1 MRFHRRHGSKH
12 VSEIQGFV
20 SAETFPARF
29 EQDVLPY
36 RDRLYSAARRMTRNA
51 VDADDLVQET
61 LARAYRSFHQFH
73 QGTNMH
79 AWLQRILV
87 TTFISVNRKK
97 QRELRHRCEGE
108 IEEWQM
114 AKAQERTAAGMRSAE
129 LEVLDR
135 LADPRL
141 KKAMKQLNEDSRVTV
156 YLADVEGFSYREIA
170 ATMGVPIGTVMSRLH
185 RARRRLRELLRDHAL
200 CV

>member
-1 MRFHRRHGSKH
+1 M
-12 VSEIQGFV
+12 SEIQEFV
-20 SAETFPARF
+20 AAETFPARF
-29 EQDVLPY
+29 EREVLPY

-79 AWLQRILV
+79 AWLQRILL

-97 QRELRHRCEGE
+97 QRELRYRCDGE
-108 IEEWQM
+108 IEERQLT
-114 AKAQERTAAGMRSAE
+114 KAQERTGAGMRSAE
-129 LEVLDR
+129 LEALDR
-135 LADPRL
+135 LADPRV
-141 KKAMKQLNEDSRVTV
+141 KKAMKQLSQDARVTV
-156 YLADVEGFSYREIA
+156 YLADVEGYSYREIA
-170 ATMGVPIGTVMSRLH
+170 ATMGVPVGTVMSRLH
-185 RARRRLRELLRDHAL
+185 RARHRLRELLRDAAL